1 MEKDKVQEEAGIE
14 MREEEDDESGTK
26 RERES
31 GEIEGGGGGEPSQ
44 KKRDPEAVSSF
55 KQRSAASRRSNE
67 RKVAEHP
74 DIDWSDSLAIDASSY
89 RKDWDYVW
97 SQAYGSFDKIS
108 QSLMEKDKVQEE
120 AGIEMREEE
129 DDESGTKRERE
140 SGEIE
145 GGGGGEPSQK
155 KRDPEAVSSFKQRSA
170 ASRRSNERKVAEHPD
185 IDWSDSLAI
194 DASSYRKDWD
204 YVWSQAYGSFDK
216 ITPIPPMRYTT
227 ADPGPDYASEH
238 DTVQIFCV
246 KIRELRRGLQW
257 PIHVFGLVA
266 ARDVIDHNRNITFNR
281 TRDDCQLLTQEFPY
295 LLLTGPTRAVV
306 VVDPVD
312 FEVALKVKGSIESED
327 KDLSFLAV
335 QLTRISNISGTHLIN
350 KEYTSKLST
359 LELTFGYI
367 VRSVEATIN
376 VRVIDGSWPEEGFS
390 AQITARTSS
399 LKDYRVLL
407 LDSGDEMKKMPVT
420 ADGMIE
426 LSRRV
431 VSVEFEGELE
441 VSVATFGSNSDLEAK
456 GGFSP
461 KEDGESKAELDVGF
475 CKLEVTVFW
484 SLMSLNPDLSIRAE
498 KGSIYISPFH
508 PRRLRLLIDFA
519 DPIHPAS
526 EPGGP
531 SFVLLLP
538 PHPESLG
545 VQLNPMSHVGST
557 APADAASDWQKVRAE
572 WFAKFKEYEKKVAE
586 HPDVDWSDELA
597 VDARH
602 YRENWER
609 IYARAYG
616 PFDKS
621 TSIPP
626 MRYTAE
632 PVPLDASE
640 QYTLQI
646 FCVKIKELRRG
657 LQWPI
662 HVFGLIAARD
672 TIDHNR
678 NMIFNRTRDDCQIL
692 TQEVPYLLLTGPTRA
707 VVVCD
712 PVYFEVVLKVKGS
725 TESED
730 EDLSFLAVALTDIY
744 RPKETC
750 LITREY
756 TSKLSTLEL
765 TFGYVVRSVEA
776 TIKVRVIDGSWP
788 DGSSGQF
795 TAHTSS
801 IKHHRVV

>member
-14 MREEEDDESGTK
+14 TREEEDDESGTK

-31 GEIEGGGGGEPSQ
+31 GEIEGGGGEPSR
-44 KKRDPEAVSSF
+44 KKRDPEAVSRF
-55 KQRSAASRRSNE
+55 KQRSAAWFAKLKEEFE

-74 DIDWSDSLAIDASSY
+74 D
-89 RKDWDYVW
+89 V
-97 SQAYGSFDKIS
+97 
-108 QSLMEKDKVQEE
+108 
-120 AGIEMREEE
+120 
-129 DDESGTKRERE
+129 
-140 SGEIE
+140 
-145 GGGGGEPSQK
+145 
-155 KRDPEAVSSFKQRSA
+155 
-170 ASRRSNERKVAEHPD
+170 
-185 IDWSDSLAI
+185 DWSDSLAI

-238 DTVQIFCV
+238 DAVQIFCV

-266 ARDVIDHNRNITFNR
+266 ARDVIDHNRNIIFNR
-281 TRDDCQLLTQEFPY
+281 TRDDCQLLTQEVPY

-390 AQITARTSS
+390 ARITAHTSS

-407 LDSGDEMKKMPVT
+407 LDSGDEKKMSVT

-441 VSVATFGSNSDLEAK
+441 VSVAAFGSNCNYMEAEEK
-456 GGFSP
+456 FTPRTMVKARPSLMLAFFGGF
-461 KEDGESKAELDVGF
+461 
-475 CKLEVTVFW
+475 
-484 SLMSLNPDLSIRAE
+484 NRI
-498 KGSIYISPFH
+498 
-508 PRRLRLLIDFA
+508 
-519 DPIHPAS
+519 
-526 EPGGP
+526 
-531 SFVLLLP
+531 
-538 PHPESLG
+538 
-545 VQLNPMSHVGST
+545 PMSHVRS
-557 APADAASDWQKVRAE
+557 ASAAADAASDWQKVRAE
-572 WFAKFKEYEKKVAE
+572 WFARFKEEYERKVAE

-602 YRENWER
+602 YRESWER

-626 MRYTAE
+626 MQYTAE
-632 PVPLDASE
+632 PVPFDASE

-678 NMIFNRTRDDCQIL
+678 NMVFDRTRDDCQTL
-692 TQEVPYLLLTGPTRA
+692 TQEDPYLLLTGPTRA

-712 PVYFEVVLKVKGS
+712 PVYLEAVLRVKGS

-730 EDLSFLAVALTDIY
+730 EDLNFFTVPLTDVN
-744 RPKETC
+744 RPRETC

-765 TFGYVVRSVEA
+765 TFGYVVRSMEA
-776 TIKVRVIDGSWP
+776 TIKARIVDGSWLEE
-788 DGSSGQF
+788 DGSSARF
-795 TAHTSS
+795 TACTSS
-801 IKHHRVV
+801 LKHNGVLLLDSGDKRRKMRVDADGVVGLSRRVVSVEFEGELEVSVVTFDGSNICSKMEAEIRFVPEEVGESCVELDVGFCKMEITVAWSCLSLSCR

>member
-14 MREEEDDESGTK
+14 TREEDDDESGTK

-31 GEIEGGGGGEPSQ
+31 GEIEGGGGEPSR
-44 KKRDPEAVSSF
+44 KKRDPEAVSRF
-55 KQRSAASRRSNE
+55 KQRSAAWFAKLKEEFE

-74 DIDWSDSLAIDASSY
+74 D
-89 RKDWDYVW
+89 V
-97 SQAYGSFDKIS
+97 
-108 QSLMEKDKVQEE
+108 
-120 AGIEMREEE
+120 
-129 DDESGTKRERE
+129 
-140 SGEIE
+140 
-145 GGGGGEPSQK
+145 
-155 KRDPEAVSSFKQRSA
+155 
-170 ASRRSNERKVAEHPD
+170 
-185 IDWSDSLAI
+185 DWSDSLAI

-238 DTVQIFCV
+238 DAVQIFCV

-266 ARDVIDHNRNITFNR
+266 ARDVIDHNRNIIFNR
-281 TRDDCQLLTQEFPY
+281 TRDDCQLLTQEVPY

-390 AQITARTSS
+390 ARITAHTSS

-407 LDSGDEMKKMPVT
+407 LDSGDEMKKMSVT

-441 VSVATFGSNSDLEAK
+441 VSVAAFGSNCNYMEAEEK
-456 GGFSP
+456 FTPRTMVKARPSLMLAFFGGF
-461 KEDGESKAELDVGF
+461 
-475 CKLEVTVFW
+475 
-484 SLMSLNPDLSIRAE
+484 NRI
-498 KGSIYISPFH
+498 
-508 PRRLRLLIDFA
+508 
-519 DPIHPAS
+519 
-526 EPGGP
+526 
-531 SFVLLLP
+531 
-538 PHPESLG
+538 
-545 VQLNPMSHVGST
+545 PMSHVRS
-557 APADAASDWQKVRAE
+557 ASAAADAASDWQKVRAE
-572 WFAKFKEYEKKVAE
+572 WFARFKEEYERKVAE

-602 YRENWER
+602 YRESWER

-621 TSIPP
+621 
-626 MRYTAE
+626 
-632 PVPLDASE
+632 
-640 QYTLQI
+640 
-646 FCVKIKELRRG
+646 KLRRG

-678 NMIFNRTRDDCQIL
+678 NMVFDRTRDDCQTL
-692 TQEVPYLLLTGPTRA
+692 TQEDPYLLLTGPTRA

-712 PVYFEVVLKVKGS
+712 PVYLEAVLRVKGS

-730 EDLSFLAVALTDIY
+730 EDLSFFTVPLTNVN
-744 RPKETC
+744 RPRETC

-776 TIKVRVIDGSWP
+776 TIKARIVDGSWP
-788 DGSSGQF
+788 EEDGSSARF
-795 TAHTSS
+795 TACTSS
-801 IKHHRVV
+801 LKHNGVLLLDSGDKRRKMRVDADGVVGLSRRVVSVEFEGELEVSVVTFDGSNICSKMEAEIRFVPEEVGESCVELDVGFCKMEITVAWSCLSLSCR

>member
-14 MREEEDDESGTK
+14 TREEDDDESGTK

-31 GEIEGGGGGEPSQ
+31 GEIEGGGGEPSR
-44 KKRDPEAVSSF
+44 KKRDPEAVSRF
-55 KQRSAASRRSNE
+55 KQRSAAWFAKLKEEFE

-74 DIDWSDSLAIDASSY
+74 D
-89 RKDWDYVW
+89 V
-97 SQAYGSFDKIS
+97 
-108 QSLMEKDKVQEE
+108 
-120 AGIEMREEE
+120 
-129 DDESGTKRERE
+129 
-140 SGEIE
+140 
-145 GGGGGEPSQK
+145 
-155 KRDPEAVSSFKQRSA
+155 
-170 ASRRSNERKVAEHPD
+170 
-185 IDWSDSLAI
+185 DWSDSLAI

-238 DTVQIFCV
+238 DAVQIFCV

-266 ARDVIDHNRNITFNR
+266 ARDVIDHNRNIIFNR
-281 TRDDCQLLTQEFPY
+281 TRDDCQLLTQEVPY

-390 AQITARTSS
+390 ARITAHTSS

-407 LDSGDEMKKMPVT
+407 LDSGDEMKKMSVT

-441 VSVATFGSNSDLEAK
+441 VSVAAFGSNCNYMEAEEK
-456 GGFSP
+456 FTPRTMVKARPSLMLAFFGGF
-461 KEDGESKAELDVGF
+461 
-475 CKLEVTVFW
+475 
-484 SLMSLNPDLSIRAE
+484 NRI
-498 KGSIYISPFH
+498 
-508 PRRLRLLIDFA
+508 
-519 DPIHPAS
+519 
-526 EPGGP
+526 
-531 SFVLLLP
+531 
-538 PHPESLG
+538 
-545 VQLNPMSHVGST
+545 PMSHVRS
-557 APADAASDWQKVRAE
+557 ASAAADAASDWQKVRAE
-572 WFAKFKEYEKKVAE
+572 WFARFKEEYERKVAE

-602 YRENWER
+602 YRESWER

-632 PVPLDASE
+632 PVPFDASE

-678 NMIFNRTRDDCQIL
+678 NMVFDRTRDDCQTL
-692 TQEVPYLLLTGPTRA
+692 TQEDPYLLLTGPTRA

-712 PVYFEVVLKVKGS
+712 PVYLEAVLRVKGS

-730 EDLSFLAVALTDIY
+730 EDLSFFTVPLTNVN
-744 RPKETC
+744 RPRETC

-776 TIKVRVIDGSWP
+776 TIKARIVDGSWP
-788 DGSSGQF
+788 EEDGSSARF
-795 TAHTSS
+795 TACTSS
-801 IKHHRVV
+801 LKHNGVLLLDSGDKRRKMRVDADGVVGLSRRVVSVEFEGELEVSVVTFDGSNICSKMEAEIRFVPEEVGESCVELDVGFCKMEITVAWSCLSLSCR